1 MGANRAFLAQ
11 EALDLWLADGR
22 VSLEGETLRLLP
34 EGIELRL
41 SSAVCFKSEVAGGG
55 DVQALVGKVKTVE
68 DVTALSGE
76 HVSGS
81 VVLGD
86 DAYEVVDGFLADLQG
101 DANAETDT
109 ALAEAAYA
117 ALVRLGSGD

>member
-1 MGANRAFLAQ
+1 MGANRAFVAQ

-55 DVQALVGKVKTVE
+55 DAEALVGKVKTLE
-68 DVTALSGE
+68 DVAALAGE
-76 HVSGS
+76 HVTGS

-86 DAYEVVDGFLADLQG
+86 NAYEVVDGFVAELQDVAQAQ
-101 DANAETDT
+101 DAR
-109 ALAEAAYA
+109 A
-117 ALVRLGSGD
+117 ALVRLESGE